1 MAPLD
6 FVVVNLTVDE
16 LDESQILYVNGK
28 LHSTEST
35 FYPCDLA
42 KIADGW
48 AFTLRQVNVDDFRKK
63 PPRLLKN
70 FTEADTGDWIPSK
83 L

>member
-16 LDESQILYVNGK
+16 LYESQILYVNGK

-48 AFTLRQVNVDDFRKK
+48 AFTLRQVNVDNFEKK
-63 PPRLLKN
+63 NHLSR
-70 FTEADTGDWIPSK
+70 
-83 L
+83 